1 MSLIR
6 ELIEVSIKNRDSNNL
21 NQTLQIVFP
30 NQMEDKELIIHEYDG
45 SIPRLFGD
53 DNHIELMLPEYMDTI
68 VENAVVDAIEN
79 GTLFDDAEKVNN
91 TAAYITMAHYPLNG
105 MANKGLNEPHAIKHA
120 IGSVVGAMNSEGRFG
135 DDEVDIDNGINFAHD
150 IVDHGNRDNVNELV
164 GSYLD
169 AKEANNLPV
178 AFKKSTRKIADEVED
193 IKKVKPEDSITA
205 SDIDDGFSN
214 GKTTA
219 DEVDDVETKKECGC
233 VSGCGECGD
242 TPGWTEEE
250 DDIPE
255 SNVDNGGDTETIDEE
270 DSIFPDLGKMTKEK
284 LAEIKKQDDAKY
296 DEIKQNNAKHQEE
309 MQRQMAEMRA
319 RVMARRNGSV
329 NEEAEAAPG
338 ESWNKTTAGNI
349 NEYAIYREFGI
360 NIDELN
366 NLYQELDNVYASLDP
381 YERNYYMETGEVS
394 DKTKQSKIENTWE
407 KIKQWFR
414 RTFLVIVA
422 NFEKL
427 EINHRIDEIYKAL
440 NDGKR
445 IAVLQNMPH
454 TPLNKDEFEEMKTAW
469 KFLGGN
475 ESRTDANKL
484 KQYTAVLKTCCEKY
498 KAVVESEK
506 KVLDEAK
513 SRPSAYTLYT
523 KDSEKAIRLLIDAYK
538 TNIQYNSSLIS
549 IAIKEF
555 KKWNRENRKN
565 ESFDEQGWRVYFDYF
580 IKTVAYMIS
589 EAKFYL
595 RSIRIWT
602 EKDVEELKKAG
613 KLQEYY
619 VDTTSDDYVSE
630 GFFNRPKKLKPIPR
644 NVVAYITVE
653 INAIQDTND
662 QQMLASYTCAK
673 LELVDFYITCIDT
686 KDERY
691 IVPHTREYLVQMQN
705 DLNRLLTRILQIRPV
720 NRNDNR
726 WKAILPEG
734 RF

>member
-45 SIPRLFGD
+45 SLPRLFGD
-53 DNHIELMLPEYMDTI
+53 NNHIELMLPEYMDTI

-91 TAAYITMAHYPLNG
+91 TAAYITMAHYPLTG

-135 DDEVDIDNGINFAHD
+135 GDEVDIDNGINFAHD

-242 TPGWTEEE
+242 GPSRINED

-270 DSIFPDLGKMTKEK
+270 
-284 LAEIKKQDDAKY
+284 
-296 DEIKQNNAKHQEE
+296 
-309 MQRQMAEMRA
+309 
-319 RVMARRNGSV
+319 
-329 NEEAEAAPG
+329 AEAAPG

-349 NEYAIYREFGI
+349 
-360 NIDELN
+360 DE
-366 NLYQELDNVYASLDP
+366 
-381 YERNYYMETGEVS
+381 
-394 DKTKQSKIENTWE
+394 
-407 KIKQWFR
+407 
-414 RTFLVIVA
+414 
-422 NFEKL
+422 
-427 EINHRIDEIYKAL
+427 
-440 NDGKR
+440 
-445 IAVLQNMPH
+445 
-454 TPLNKDEFEEMKTAW
+454 
-469 KFLGGN
+469 
-475 ESRTDANKL
+475 
-484 KQYTAVLKTCCEKY
+484 
-498 KAVVESEK
+498 
-506 KVLDEAK
+506 
-513 SRPSAYTLYT
+513 
-523 KDSEKAIRLLIDAYK
+523 
-538 TNIQYNSSLIS
+538 
-549 IAIKEF
+549 
-555 KKWNRENRKN
+555 
-565 ESFDEQGWRVYFDYF
+565 
-580 IKTVAYMIS
+580 
-589 EAKFYL
+589 
-595 RSIRIWT
+595 
-602 EKDVEELKKAG
+602 
-613 KLQEYY
+613 
-619 VDTTSDDYVSE
+619 YVSE

-653 INAIQDTND
+653 INAIQTTDD